1 MVKEAKYGDL
11 KARLMERMEFG
22 TAGLRSR
29 MGAGYSMM
37 NDLTIIQTGQGF
49 LAYLQSFFG
58 ADLNGKG
65 IVIGYDARHNSQR
78 FAHLTANIFARAG
91 VKAYLFRQISPT
103 PFVPYSVLKY
113 GCCAG
118 IMVTA
123 SHNPKEDNG
132 YKVYFNNGA
141 QIISPHD
148 KGIAKCIL
156 ENLVPREES
165 WNLESLKSNPLIT
178 DPFDEV
184 YKSYFQ
190 DLTKLCYRKEHNSK
204 TSLKFTY
211 SAMHG
216 VGYEFSL
223 ESFKAFNLNPF
234 IPVVEQIQPD
244 PEFPTVKFPNPEEG
258 KSALNLAIKT
268 ANENGSTIILAND
281 PDADRLAVAEK
292 KENGEW
298 KIFNG
303 NEIGSLFGWW
313 LWHNYKQNNK
323 EHFEKDA
330 NFGKNVYMLY
340 STVSSQILN
349 SIAKVEGFSSEDT
362 LTGFKWMG
370 NRTHDLLKDNKT
382 VLFAFE
388 EAIGFMCGTSVLD
401 KDGVSAEATIAE
413 MAIYLKEVENKTLS
427 DQLDAIYDKY
437 GYHVSNNS
445 YFLCYEQEN
454 IRNMFNKLRHY
465 SNSVTDAE
473 YTYPDKCGPY
483 KIQKIRDLTADVTID
498 FTENGKISKPNLPSS
513 KSSQMITFY
522 FENGCVL
529 TLRTSGTE
537 PKIKWYSEIKQTDFT
552 KTREQ
557 IRAELDDLI
566 QHVIKDFYQPEK
578 NNLKPRPT

>member
-1 MVKEAKYGDL
+1 
-11 KARLMERMEFG
+11 
-22 TAGLRSR
+22 
-29 MGAGYSMM
+29 
-37 NDLTIIQTGQGF
+37 
-49 LAYLQSFFG
+49 
-58 ADLNGKG
+58 
-65 IVIGYDARHNSQR
+65 
-78 FAHLTANIFARAG
+78 
-91 VKAYLFRQISPT
+91 
-103 PFVPYSVLKY
+103 
-113 GCCAG
+113 
-118 IMVTA
+118 
-123 SHNPKEDNG
+123 
-132 YKVYFNNGA
+132 
-141 QIISPHD
+141 
-148 KGIAKCIL
+148 
-156 ENLVPREES
+156 
-165 WNLESLKSNPLIT
+165 
-178 DPFDEV
+178 
-184 YKSYFQ
+184 
-190 DLTKLCYRKEHNSK
+190 
-204 TSLKFTY
+204 
-211 SAMHG
+211 MHG
-216 VGYEFSL
+216 VGYEFSV

-292 KENGEW
+292 KKDGEW

-313 LWHNYKQNNK
+313 LWHNYKQTNK
-323 EHFEKDA
+323 EHFEKDP
-330 NFGKNVYMLY
+330 NFGKNAYMLY

-349 SIAKVEGFSSEDT
+349 SIAKVEGFNSEDT

-370 NRTHDLLKDNKT
+370 NRTHDLLKENKK

-465 SNSVTDAE
+465 TNSVTDAE
-473 YTYPDKCGPY
+473 YTVSFQSSLDFLSCEFAKSSFRLLFKYPDKCGPY

-498 FTENGKISKPNLPSS
+498 FTDNGKISKP
-513 KSSQMITFY
+513 
-522 FENGCVL
+522 VRVV
-529 TLRTSGTE
+529 TLFAHFS
-537 PKIKWYSEIKQTDFT
+537 
-552 KTREQ
+552 
-557 IRAELDDLI
+557 
-566 QHVIKDFYQPEK
+566 
-578 NNLKPRPT
+578 